1 MQNPLIIG
9 LIVFAVI
16 LAGAFVGRTIRRVLP
31 RDHLTDETKSLVSVL
46 LISNANGS
54 FIALGGQVTSLSAQ

>member
-16 LAGAFVGRTIRRVLP
+16 LVGAFVGWVIKERLP
-31 RDHLTDETKSLVSVL
+31 KHHSATKQK
-46 LISNANGS
+46 AP
-54 FIALGGQVTSLSAQ
+54 